1 MIRLGRVRPYWGIGV
16 KAPEV
21 ADPITGLAAPGSE
34 LYCLSAPAVC
44 ALSRKIL
51 LYYYVWQAV
60 LQPSEELP
68 AVGS

>member
-1 MIRLGRVRPYWGIGV
+1 M
-16 KAPEV
+16 
-21 ADPITGLAAPGSE
+21 ADPIKDLTAPGSE

-51 LYYYVWQAV
+51 LYYYVCQAV

-68 AVGS
+68 AVGP